1 MLRSLLTSCSLL
13 ALALLLAT
21 CCANVGCN
29 CQDQNDDAIFLR
41 FDKAVYS
48 AAQLKTIFVL
58 RMPLDTAQRPR
69 VDTARFEATTAR
81 PYLNDSLI
89 IRTDKPF
96 AAAANR
102 KLGAYR
108 YHIFTPDKKTVNY
121 TIDSVQIRGR
131 LAGDG
136 CCTCYDNTQKIMFL
150 DHKPYDLT
158 DPSEKDTPQYFVLP
172 Y

>member
-1 MLRSLLTSCSLL
+1 MLRFLLTSCSWL
-13 ALALLLAT
+13 ALAVLLTT

-48 AAQLKTIFVL
+48 AAQLKTVFVL

-69 VDTARFEATTAR
+69 VDTARFEATAAR
-81 PYLNDSLI
+81 PYLNDTLI

-102 KLGAYR
+102 KLDAYR
-108 YHIFTPDKKTVNY
+108 YQLFTPDKKTVNH
-121 TIDSVQIRGR
+121 TIDNVQLAGR
-131 LAGDG
+131 LEGDG
-136 CCTCYDNTQKIMFL
+136 CCTCYDNTKKIIRL
-150 DHKPYDLT
+150 DGKAVDLT
-158 DPSEKDTPQYFVLP
+158 DPSTKDTPNFYVFE
-172 Y
+172 